1 MNIMKNILILKLSIL
16 AITLIN
22 AQDNIQLEKF
32 QTFES
37 YSNENYDHPLR
48 PQFHFTSLKGWN
60 NDPNGMVFYDGEYHL
75 YFQHN
80 PLDVVWGNMTWGHAV
95 SKDMVHWKQLKHAI
109 LPYKD
114 GTIFS
119 GTAVVDHNN
128 SLGKNTKEN
137 KAIVAFYTH
146 AQNSKSNWFYQSA
159 AYSLD
164 NGRSFTLINEGNGIV
179 QNQGFDRGE
188 RDPKVFWHEESKKW
202 IMILWVKRGNDTFTG
217 PDTGPGNV
225 TKLGKVRFFESN
237 DLVNW
242 RKLFDFDRNW
252 VYECMDMVELPVD
265 GDKSNKKWLLY
276 DASFDYEIGDFDGKS
291 FTTDG
296 KVGKGDLGKHYYAAQ
311 TFNNSPDDR
320 VIIIGW
326 LATRDKNI
334 FIENKTSWNQQMSFP
349 SKMELKT
356 TKEGVK
362 LFRTPIKEIERLYLK
377 SYNFKN
383 KSIKYLNNKMKSQE
397 IDLVDVSFDFE
408 KNKHQK
414 LVFDIGGEK
423 IKLENKK
430 FIFQGIEV
438 PVSDESKTNFR
449 VLLDRSSIEIFF
461 NNGEHVLS
469 SYIDP
474 NKKNKRI
481 KIESENNN
489 KLNCNLNIMK
499 SAWIK

>member
-1 MNIMKNILILKLSIL
+1 MKNILLLKLSFL
-16 AITLIN
+16 AFTFIN

-37 YSNENYDHPLR
+37 YSDENYDHPLR

-95 SKDMVHWKQLKHAI
+95 SKDMVHWKQLNHAI

-225 TKLGKVRFFESN
+225 SKLGKVRFFESN

-291 FTTDG
+291 FRTDG
-296 KVGKGDLGKHYYAAQ
+296 KVGMGDLGKHYYAAQ

-326 LATRDKNI
+326 MALST
-334 FIENKTSWNQQMSFP
+334 M
-349 SKMELKT
+349 
-356 TKEGVK
+356 
-362 LFRTPIKEIERLYLK
+362 
-377 SYNFKN
+377 
-383 KSIKYLNNKMKSQE
+383 
-397 IDLVDVSFDFE
+397 
-408 KNKHQK
+408 
-414 LVFDIGGEK
+414 
-423 IKLENKK
+423 
-430 FIFQGIEV
+430 
-438 PVSDESKTNFR
+438 
-449 VLLDRSSIEIFF
+449 IFF
-461 NNGEHVLS
+461 RE
-469 SYIDP
+469 
-474 NKKNKRI
+474 
-481 KIESENNN
+481 
-489 KLNCNLNIMK
+489 LNMLLLTQEQK
-499 SAWIK
+499 S

>member
-1 MNIMKNILILKLSIL
+1 MKNILLLKLSFL
-16 AITLIN
+16 AFTFIN

-32 QTFES
+32 QTFKS
-37 YSNENYDHPLR
+37 YSDENYDHPLR

-95 SKDMVHWKQLKHAI
+95 SKDMVHWKQLNHAI

-164 NGRSFTLINEGNGIV
+164 NGRSFNLINEGNGIV

-225 TKLGKVRFFESN
+225 SKLGKVRFFESN
-237 DLVNW
+237 DLS
-242 RKLFDFDRNW
+242 L
-252 VYECMDMVELPVD
+252 
-265 GDKSNKKWLLY
+265 
-276 DASFDYEIGDFDGKS
+276 I
-291 FTTDG
+291 
-296 KVGKGDLGKHYYAAQ
+296 H
-311 TFNNSPDDR
+311 
-320 VIIIGW
+320 I
-326 LATRDKNI
+326 
-334 FIENKTSWNQQMSFP
+334 
-349 SKMELKT
+349 
-356 TKEGVK
+356 
-362 LFRTPIKEIERLYLK
+362 
-377 SYNFKN
+377 
-383 KSIKYLNNKMKSQE
+383 
-397 IDLVDVSFDFE
+397 
-408 KNKHQK
+408 
-414 LVFDIGGEK
+414 
-423 IKLENKK
+423 
-430 FIFQGIEV
+430 
-438 PVSDESKTNFR
+438 
-449 VLLDRSSIEIFF
+449 
-461 NNGEHVLS
+461 
-469 SYIDP
+469 
-474 NKKNKRI
+474 
-481 KIESENNN
+481 
-489 KLNCNLNIMK
+489 
-499 SAWIK
+499 